1 MWRRGPSTGS
11 SQASTPA
18 STYTSAPDTCWMVRH
33 VNQPFIH
40 SILKNQDFFETK
52 LLQYPRL
59 RQASAA
65 GCSMLNSAFLLSLL
79 TPPDSWFQKKWGHNV
94 SEFRQRFDSELTAG
108 EGPKRLRNLYFL
120 YLIELRALAKA
131 LPFFQQPSFRLYTG
145 RPEEDQK
152 HKELLLHIL
161 QLARSVRGP
170 VLTPERAVRRFRSR
184 SPVNIQSARVCC
196 RKRCWIYDD

>member
-1 MWRRGPSTGS
+1 MSFSHLFALLFSRIRISLG
-11 SQASTPA
+11 QNF
-18 STYTSAPDTCWMVRH
+18 Y
-33 VNQPFIH
+33 
-40 SILKNQDFFETK
+40 SILD
-52 LLQYPRL
+52 YPP
-59 RQASAA
+59 SP
-65 GCSMLNSAFLLSLL
+65 L

-170 VLTPERAVRRFRSR
+170 VLTPDRAVRRFRSR
-184 SPVNIQSARVCC
+184 SPANIQSTLV
-196 RKRCWIYDD
+196 